1 MNDWK
6 ISDEAAA
13 LHRDAL
19 VWDMTVVWMLAAPVE
34 RKIELLDRLAA
45 NGYDLVSLALS
56 SEWDGREDPLPMLA
70 QERALLEEHADKFVL
85 IDSAA
90 DVLRAKQEGKL
101 AVCFH
106 FKSCPSCLE
115 VAMVEDYYRHGV
127 HHCIFFNLGA
137 VEGDNRVARDGGGL
151 SHIGSELVEEMN
163 RVGMM
168 VDVTHAD
175 YATSMDILGLSK
187 GPVIFSHSNAAA
199 LWDHPRN
206 IRDDQIEAC
215 AKSGGVIGVVG
226 TGTYIG
232 ENDNS
237 TAALVRHIDYI
248 AELVGPEH
256 VGLGLDYVPTFG
268 VANAPAAV
276 GFKTVGH
283 DEGYR
288 QASGGKSEAPR
299 REDIK
304 YVEPEGMPP
313 LTETLIGRGYG
324 EAEIRGI
331 LGENWLRIARR
342 VWK

>member
-1 MNDWK
+1 MNDWN
-6 ISDEAAA
+6 ISEEAAA

-19 VWDMTVVWMLAAPVE
+19 VWDMTTVWKLAAPTAA
-34 RKIELLDRLAA
+34 KLELLSRAV
-45 NGYDLVSLALS
+45 NSGFDLVSLALS

-85 IDSAA
+85 IDSAD
-90 DVLRAKQEGKL
+90 DVIEAKHEGKL

-106 FKSCPSCLE
+106 FKSCPSRID
-115 VAMVEDYYRHGV
+115 VAMVEDCFRLGV

-137 VEGDNRVARDGGGL
+137 EEGDNHVQRDGGGL
-151 SHIGSELVEEMN
+151 SPFGGELVEAMN
-163 RVGMM
+163 RVGMI
-168 VDVTHAD
+168 VDATHAK

-187 GPVIFSHSNAAA
+187 DPVIFSHSNAAA
-199 LWDHPRN
+199 LWNHPRN
-206 IRDDQIEAC
+206 LRDDQIKAC
-215 AKSGGVIGVVG
+215 AKSGGVIGVAG

-237 TAALVRHIDYI
+237 AEGLVRHIDYM

-256 VGLGLDYVPTFG
+256 IGLGLDYVPTFG
-268 VANAPAAV
+268 MANAPAAA

-304 YVEPEGMPP
+304 YVEPEGVPP
-313 LTETLIGRGYG
+313 LTEALIAGGYS

-331 LGENWLRIARR
+331 LGENWLRVARQ